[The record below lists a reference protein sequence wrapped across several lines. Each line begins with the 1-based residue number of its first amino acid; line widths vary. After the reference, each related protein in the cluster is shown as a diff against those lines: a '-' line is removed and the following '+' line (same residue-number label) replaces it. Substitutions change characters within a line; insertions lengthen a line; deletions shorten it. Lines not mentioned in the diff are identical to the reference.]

1 MAQPMFEVLQNEE
14 YEEIVYG
21 YDKHSGMKAIV
32 AIHNTA
38 LGPAFGGTR
47 MMPYKTEED
56 ALKDVLRLSK
66 AMTYKNAAGGIN
78 YGGGKAV
85 IIGDPSVD
93 KTEDLLRA
101 FGRFIE
107 GLGGRYITGVDV
119 GTDEDDM
126 VIVHQETNYNV
137 AMPESYGGGG
147 STSAATAYGLCHGIK
162 AAAEE
167 VFGDS
172 SLKGKKVAIQG
183 VGHIGY
189 VLAKY
194 LIEEGAKVVV
204 CDVDE
209 INLKRA
215 KDDLNVEIVNP
226 NEIYDQEVDIFSPC
240 ALGGVLNDSTIPRL
254 KCRLIAGSA
263 NNQLAD
269 EIKNCRM
276 IQDRGIVYAVDYI
289 LSVGGCINNTH
300 QFLGYNRERAYGQI
314 YHNITTNIKN
324 VLKTSKKD
332 KILTVEAAKHLAEHR
347 MEMAVKRRSW
357 YLKK

>member
-1 MAQPMFEVLQNEE
+1 
-14 YEEIVYG
+14 
-21 YDKHSGMKAIV
+21 MKCIV
-32 AIHNTA
+32 AIHNTT

-47 MMPYKTEED
+47 MMPYKSEED

-85 IIGDPSVD
+85 IIGDPKVD

-137 AMPESYGGGG
+137 ALPESYGGGG
-147 STSAATAYGLCHGIK
+147 STSAATAYGLCNGIK

-167 VFGDS
+167 TFGDS
-172 SLKGKKVAIQG
+172 SLKGKTVSIQG

-194 LIEEGAKVVV
+194 LLDEGARVIV
-204 CDVDE
+204 CDVSE
-209 INLKRA
+209 ENLKRA
-215 KDDLNVEIVNP
+215 KNDLKVEVVDP
-226 NEIYDQEVDIFSPC
+226 DKIYDQEVDIFSPC
-240 ALGGVLNDSTIPRL
+240 ALGAVLNDNTIPRL
-254 KCRLIAGSA
+254 KCKLIAGSA

-269 EIKNCRM
+269 EIKHCRM
-276 IQDRGIVYAVDYI
+276 IQDRGIVFAVDYI

-314 YHNITTNIKN
+314 YHNITNNIKQ
-324 VLKTSKKD
+324 VLRTSKEK
-332 KILTVEAAKHLAEHR
+332 KILTVEAAKLMAEHR
-347 MEMAVKRRSW
+347 MQMAVNRKSW
-357 YLKK
+357 YLEK